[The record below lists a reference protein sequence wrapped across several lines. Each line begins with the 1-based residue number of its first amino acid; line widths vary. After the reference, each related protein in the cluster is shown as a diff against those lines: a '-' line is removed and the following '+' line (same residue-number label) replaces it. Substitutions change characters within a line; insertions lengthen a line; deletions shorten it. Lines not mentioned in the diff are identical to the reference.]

1 MAGRPPSEPPR
12 KNRNGTVTI
21 RIPTAPGSTKRINET
36 FPSLESA
43 ERWHGAALVARKA
56 GLPLPE
62 AAPYRALPSGR
73 AADRLLN
80 IDGDAGEGITN

>member
-21 RIPTAPGSTKRINET
+21 RIPAAPGSTKRINET
-36 FPSLESA
+36 FSSLEAA
-43 ERWHGAALVARKA
+43 ERWRAAALAASKA

-62 AAPYRALPSGR
+62 AGPYRALPSDR
-73 AADRLLN
+73 AADRLPN
-80 IDGDAGEGITN
+80 FDGDAGEGMTN